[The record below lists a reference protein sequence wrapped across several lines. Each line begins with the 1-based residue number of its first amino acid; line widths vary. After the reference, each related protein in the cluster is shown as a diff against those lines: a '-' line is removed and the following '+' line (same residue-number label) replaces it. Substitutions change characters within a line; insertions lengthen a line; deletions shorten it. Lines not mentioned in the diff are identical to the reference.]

1 MYCTCI
7 VHYISDAVDLATRIQ
22 ASRTLGY
29 ALMNTDCTE
38 LFRTGTVF
46 CAILSVV
53 NFIELADELLQEIKT
68 VVTGVFSA
76 WAPAL

>member
-46 CAILSVV
+46 LC
-53 NFIELADELLQEIKT
+53 DT
-68 VVTGVFSA
+68 FSSEFYRVSR
-76 WAPAL
+76 